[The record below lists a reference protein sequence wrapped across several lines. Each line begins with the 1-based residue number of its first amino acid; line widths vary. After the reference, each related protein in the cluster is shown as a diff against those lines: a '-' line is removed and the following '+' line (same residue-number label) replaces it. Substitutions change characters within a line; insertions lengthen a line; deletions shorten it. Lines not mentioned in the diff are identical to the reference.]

1 MDYEKQEIQSASFD
15 GLGSD
20 EIEVVAPSPKIC
32 SLLFQGNVDCFS
44 KTDQGPDAHSICITL
59 YYRYHS
65 SLRYTLQTVTYLTPE
80 ETNNSNNFGCCFLNS
95 LYFFR

>member
-65 SLRYTLQTVTYLTPE
+65 SFILYKQLPIYLLKKQIIAIT
-80 ETNNSNNFGCCFLNS
+80 SVVVS
-95 LYFFR
+95 

>member
-1 MDYEKQEIQSASFD
+1 MDYEKQEIQYASFD

-59 YYRYHS
+59 A
-65 SLRYTLQTVTYLTPE
+65 
-80 ETNNSNNFGCCFLNS
+80 
-95 LYFFR
+95 LYFTNSYLFIS